1 MSPINRDNKLKLKLY
16 EIIFEAETKLGKRFD
31 LVLLW
36 VIVVSIALVMLE
48 SMHSVNDEYGYWLR
62 LGEWIVTIT
71 FTLEYILRIYVLKKP
86 ISYIF
91 SFYGLVD
98 LLSILPTYLSLFLT
112 GASGLMVIRVFRL
125 LRIFRILKL
134 SRYTKEASS
143 IMLALKQSRHKLSV
157 FLAAIITIS
166 VILGTIMYMIEGEEN
181 GFTSIPE
188 GIYWAIVTLTTVGYG
203 DISPHTD
210 LGKFISS
217 FVMILGY
224 TIIAVPTGIVAVAF
238 NQKKPK
244 MISTQ
249 VCSNCFCQTHD
260 ADAKYCKRCGEAINP
275 KDNTEKKV
283 T

>member
-1 MSPINRDNKLKLKLY
+1 MTPIDRDHKLKLKLY
-16 EIIFEAETKLGKRFD
+16 EIIFEADTKAGKLFD
-31 LVLLW
+31 VVLLW
-36 VIVVSIALVMLE
+36 IIVVSIALVMLE

-62 LGEWIVTIT
+62 LGEWIVTVS

-86 ISYIF
+86 LSYIF

-98 LLSILPTYLSLFLT
+98 LLSILPTYLGLFLT

-125 LRIFRILKL
+125 LRIFRIFKL

-143 IMLALKQSRHKLSV
+143 IMFALKESRHKLSV
-157 FLAAIITIS
+157 FLATIITIS
-166 VILGTIMYMIEGEEN
+166 VILGTVMYMIEGEEN

-238 NQKKPK
+238 NQKVNKR
-244 MISTQ
+244 ITTH
-249 VCSNCFCQTHD
+249 VCPNCLCQSHD
-260 ADAKYCKRCGEAINP
+260 ADAKYCKKCGEELDSNKAI
-275 KDNTEKKV
+275 
-283 T
+283 